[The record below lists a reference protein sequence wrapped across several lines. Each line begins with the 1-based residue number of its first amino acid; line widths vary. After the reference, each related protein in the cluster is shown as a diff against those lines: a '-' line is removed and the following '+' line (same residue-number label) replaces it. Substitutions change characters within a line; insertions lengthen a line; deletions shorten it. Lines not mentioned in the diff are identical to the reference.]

1 MPSTLEIVDLGYRT
15 ESGWALFENV
25 QLTLNPGDLMIIA
38 GRSGSGRSTLLE
50 LCAALTAPTRGCIR
64 WDGEEVSG
72 MPRARLFEH
81 RRRMG
86 FVFQVHALIS
96 NMTVF
101 DNIALPLRHHT
112 DLDESDI
119 RTRVESRLRDLGM
132 LNASVSYPEELSI
145 REQKSA
151 AFIRAFIMDPD
162 LVFLDEPTAG
172 LDDVSERELID
183 ALNAIRR
190 SRPIT
195 TLMITNESRIMQAL
209 GGAIAV
215 LNAGRVTVHPPR
227 SLQSA
232 DIVRLLEGA
241 YEQTRCE

>member
-1 MPSTLEIVDLGYRT
+1 MPSTIEAADVGYRT
-15 ESGWALFENV
+15 EEGWVLFEHV
-25 QLTLNPGDLMIIA
+25 HLSLNPGDLMIIA

-50 LCAALTAPTRGCIR
+50 LCAGLLAPTSGCIR
-64 WDGEEVSG
+64 WDGEDVSG
-72 MPRARLFEH
+72 MPRSRLFEH
-81 RRRMG
+81 RQRTG

-112 DLDESDI
+112 GMDESDI
-119 RTRVESRLRDLGM
+119 RERVESRLREAGM
-132 LNASVSYPEELSI
+132 LGSAGRYPEALSL
-145 REQKSA
+145 REQKNA

-183 ALNAIRR
+183 ALNAIRERR
-190 SRPIT
+190 SVT
-195 TLMITNESRIMQAL
+195 TLMITNESRIMQTL

-227 SLQSA
+227 SLQSS

-241 YEQTRCE
+241 YEQTRS